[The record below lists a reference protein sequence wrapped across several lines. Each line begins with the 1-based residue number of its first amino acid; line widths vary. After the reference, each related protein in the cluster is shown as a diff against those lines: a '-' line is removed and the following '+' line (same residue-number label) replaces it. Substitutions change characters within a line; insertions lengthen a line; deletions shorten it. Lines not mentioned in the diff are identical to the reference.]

1 MSSSKPG
8 LADLKR
14 LRASAEAAQK
24 AELAS
29 ARAQAQRTAAQKPSE
44 PLTAEA
50 VALFARAT
58 QLVQPLQT
66 RTGRVLHKPNSKVS
80 DADQLAQKRN
90 RAIGVS
96 TAPAFYHSAPQPK
109 AGATG
114 ASAQISDAY
123 TPISDTNEDIAWHAA
138 GIGPDTLRKLKQAWW
153 PVGSQ
158 IDLHGLTRDEARQA
172 LMNFIETSQHHAT
185 RCVRIIHGQGY
196 GSPSGQAVLRSQV
209 AQWLT
214 QIDAITAF
222 ATAPKAQGGRGAL
235 LALVRLS

>member
-24 AELAS
+24 AEQ
-29 ARAQAQRTAAQKPSE
+29 ARARAHKQLAATQKPSE

-58 QLVQPLQT
+58 QLVQPLQST
-66 RTGRVLHKPNSKVS
+66 TGRVLHQRNSKLS
-80 DADQLAQKRN
+80 DAEQLAQKRN
-90 RAIGVS
+90 RAIGLQHPP
-96 TAPAFYHSAPQPK
+96 TTDHKTPHPQPESVSK
-109 AGATG
+109 ST
-114 ASAQISDAY
+114 QISDAY
-123 TPISDTNEDIAWHAA
+123 TPISDTNEDIAWHAP
-138 GIGPDTLRKLKQAWW
+138 GIGPDTLRKLKQGWW

-158 IDLHGLTRDEARQA
+158 IDLHGLTREQARQT
-172 LMNFIETSQHHAT
+172 LLNFIEISQQHAT